1 MFANYYLSVCSNYNL
16 TVFKNH
22 PRFIL
27 FIIKWTFWIGSLTK
41 IYNINQLKSL
51 RMQKSEPHPFYK
63 QPFLMVSKSDPNAFQ
78 TTSRKQSG
86 LYKSISWAPLVCE
99 CDPYK
104 QAERGHQIKPIKHGG
119 AQAAERVNNFLL
131 CAVCLAVCVCDF
143 IAPITLFV
151 GQRLMCLI
159 KVLRVH
165 IEREKRKNTH
175 SHAHLSGLVSWV
187 WVCVCNNHELARE

>member
-1 MFANYYLSVCSNYNL
+1 
-16 TVFKNH
+16 
-22 PRFIL
+22 
-27 FIIKWTFWIGSLTK
+27 
-41 IYNINQLKSL
+41 
-51 RMQKSEPHPFYK
+51 
-63 QPFLMVSKSDPNAFQ
+63 MVSKSDPNAFE

-86 LYKSISWAPLVCE
+86 LYTSTMHEHHWCV
-99 CDPYK
+99 CDPCE
-104 QAERGHQIKPIKHGG
+104 QAGRGHQIKPIKHGG

-175 SHAHLSGLVSWV
+175 SHAHLSGLVS
-187 WVCVCNNHELARE
+187 